1 MSETL
6 ELSKR
11 APKGAD
17 PANDVGDAAPPPPP
31 GVKWRI
37 KVGDKEYGPYP
48 RTRLIDFLKEG
59 RVGPATLLCCGTDTE
74 FVRADRHVN
83 LRWDFSPARKR
94 KFGEVKLEPGE
105 TEVPICNY
113 VVAAR
118 LLSTNGG
125 FERALMESGK
135 MARCAGDI
143 WVLRSK
149 LTVQQLRHKLSMIM
163 HKDEQV
169 VIVNASKDRLA
180 WFNLGPESDI
190 AVRDVWDSDEVV

>member
-1 MSETL
+1 MTETL

-17 PANDVGDAAPPPPP
+17 TPHDVGGSPPPPP

-37 KVGDKEYGPYP
+37 KVGEKEYGPYP

-59 RVGPATLLCCGTDTE
+59 RVGPATLLCCGADTE
-74 FVRADRHVN
+74 FFRADRHPN
-83 LRWDFSPARKR
+83 LRWDFSPSRKR
-94 KFGEVKLEPGE
+94 RFGEVKLEAGE
-105 TEVPICNY
+105 SEVPICNY
-113 VVAAR
+113 VIAAR
-118 LLSTNGG
+118 LLSSNGG

-149 LTVQQLRHKLSMIM
+149 LTAQQLRHKLSLTM